1 VIQKAYDYYFQR
13 KSVLVE
19 TGGIL
24 DDLTP
29 ALSSQLTKLL
39 FDKEIAR
46 INLFSRIT
54 HRFVNEIVPGSKPFM
69 AEAGEIGM
77 DCCGFTSH
85 LIDGL
90 YFTFILL

>member
-1 VIQKAYDYYFQR
+1 MIQKAYDYYFQR

-46 INLFSRIT
+46 INLFARIT

-69 AEAGEIGM
+69 AEAGEIGAE
-77 DCCGFTSH
+77 CCGSNSH
-85 LIDGL
+85 RINS
-90 YFTFILL
+90 LL